1 MRIIPLASVMPF
13 VLEFLALMMGFLIG
27 LWYTAMLVLP
37 LFYGLPK
44 AILGYFRKELL
55 LRAAVPYFV
64 APIAWLLFVALV
76 LFIMS
81 IFWERGFRF
90 ILESGSFNAG
100 QALGSIFWVT
110 KVILSRRTRA
120 GLKAEFDVF
129 VLPYKRHEQN
139 L

>member
-1 MRIIPLASVMPF
+1 MTF
-13 VLEFLALMMGFLIG
+13 VLELLALMTGFLIG
-27 LWYTAMLVLP
+27 LWYTSMLVLP

-44 AILGYFRKELL
+44 AILGYFRRELL
-55 LRAAVPYFV
+55 LTAVVPYIV
-64 APIAWLLFVALV
+64 APVAWTLFFTLV
-76 LFIMS
+76 VFSMA

-100 QALGSIFWVT
+100 QALGSAFLVA
-110 KVILSRRTRA
+110 KVILSRKTRA
-120 GLKAEFDVF
+120 GLKAEFDGF